1 MKPTAPFRYNSSE
14 LATTPCRGLSLSR
27 YVMMRCFAFTL
38 LALLFPPSAHG
49 GGVQTDAELTKL
61 MVGAWRSPRHDYIY
75 FADGTWSMGKKES
88 GVLHGRWRI
97 RNHRLE
103 TSSTYSEGAG
113 PEPGEDRDV
122 IHKLTRDEIIFGP
135 GYEMKRIKLE
145 DVDKPR

>member
-1 MKPTAPFRYNSSE
+1 MLKRSVIVTV
-14 LATTPCRGLSLSR
+14 LSLLSG
-27 YVMMRCFAFTL
+27 TL
-38 LALLFPPSAHG
+38 PCSALPND
-49 GGVQTDAELTKL
+49 TELTRL

-113 PEPGEDRDV
+113 AEPGEDRDV

-135 GYEMKRIKLE
+135 SYEMKRIKLE